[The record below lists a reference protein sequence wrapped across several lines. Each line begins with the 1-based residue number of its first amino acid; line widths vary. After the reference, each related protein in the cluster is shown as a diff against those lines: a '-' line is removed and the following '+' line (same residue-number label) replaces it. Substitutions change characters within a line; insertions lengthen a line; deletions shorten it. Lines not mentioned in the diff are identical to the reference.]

1 MTLNQAE
8 LTLIDSSIDHQL
20 ALMRLSA
27 GERKKVFALLEQLR
41 IELKNKL
48 NNDLTSFQ
56 KTRVNKLLKQT
67 DKIIQSSYVEMSGS
81 IDKLALSKFEVKN
94 TAAMLELIGIDASLP
109 TASVIKSLSADS
121 LLEGLPLNDWWSRQ
135 SDGLKRSFSSQVR
148 LGILSNETQQQI
160 ITRVFGSPKKG
171 IPGVGFPEKT
181 LRRNASTM
189 VHDTIA
195 QVTNDARMAV
205 YRENEDIAK
214 GYYQLSTLDSHT
226 SKTCIAYAGA
236 EWDLDFQPIA
246 PNELPYDGGTPR
258 HPNCRSLILMI
269 LKSYK
274 ELGYPNIKEPPPATR
289 ASDEGQIKADT
300 TFDAYLKRKTVKEQ
314 DAQLGKGRAQLW
326 RDGKITLSDLVDG
339 TGRELTLKE
348 LISQSGGSV
357 KAPAVT
363 RAKPF
368 TPKTSIADVL
378 TPRESPGVVNF
389 KGITKANEAAILQ
402 GLNDSVVKYD
412 GVLYNVGWQ
421 VRRRKSLAIASRD
434 GEWIQFQKTGSSKI
448 NKEASKDK
456 EIYLKNKAA
465 NIAKTKAAIADP
477 KRSRIIESNKA
488 RLLTLESSPRW
499 GAYMDSE
506 NPLATIAAH
515 EGFHNVYNTHGLK
528 NTWTKALDKRGL
540 SSDKFFSVSEYAGT
554 NVSELFAEVGASIS
568 SNVKIPKPF
577 IDAFDETI
585 GTIGGKKT

>member
-1 MTLNQAE
+1 MALNQAE

-56 KTRVNKLLKQT
+56 KTRVSKLLKQT
-67 DKIIQSSYVEMSGS
+67 DKIIQSSYVEMSES

-94 TAAMLELIGIDASLP
+94 TAAMLGTIGIDASLP
-109 TASVIKSLSADS
+109 TASVIKALSADP
-121 LLEGLPLNDWWSRQ
+121 LLEGLPLSDWWSRQ

-160 ITRVFGSPKKG
+160 INRVFGSPKKG
-171 IPGVGFPEKT
+171 IPGIGFPEST

-236 EWDLDFQPIA
+236 EWDLDYNPI
-246 PNELPYDGGTPR
+246 PPTTLPFDGGTPR
-258 HPNCRSLILMI
+258 HPNCRSIILMI

-274 ELGYPNIKEPPPATR
+274 ELGFPNIKEPPPATR

-300 TFDAYLKRKTVKEQ
+300 TFDSYLKRKTVKEQ

-326 RDGKITLSDLVDG
+326 RDKKITLSDLVDG

-348 LISQSGGSV
+348 LEE
-357 KAPAVT
+357 
-363 RAKPF
+363 
-368 TPKTSIADVL
+368 SI
-378 TPRESPGVVNF
+378 
-389 KGITKANEAAILQ
+389 K
-402 GLNDSVVKYD
+402 
-412 GVLYNVGWQ
+412 
-421 VRRRKSLAIASRD
+421 
-434 GEWIQFQKTGSSKI
+434 
-448 NKEASKDK
+448 
-456 EIYLKNKAA
+456 
-465 NIAKTKAAIADP
+465 
-477 KRSRIIESNKA
+477 
-488 RLLTLESSPRW
+488 
-499 GAYMDSE
+499 
-506 NPLATIAAH
+506 
-515 EGFHNVYNTHGLK
+515 
-528 NTWTKALDKRGL
+528 
-540 SSDKFFSVSEYAGT
+540 
-554 NVSELFAEVGASIS
+554 
-568 SNVKIPKPF
+568 
-577 IDAFDETI
+577 
-585 GTIGGKKT
+585 

>member
-348 LISQSGGSV
+348 L
-357 KAPAVT
+357 
-363 RAKPF
+363 
-368 TPKTSIADVL
+368 
-378 TPRESPGVVNF
+378 
-389 KGITKANEAAILQ
+389 EA
-402 GLNDSVVKYD
+402 GL
-412 GVLYNVGWQ
+412 
-421 VRRRKSLAIASRD
+421 
-434 GEWIQFQKTGSSKI
+434 
-448 NKEASKDK
+448 
-456 EIYLKNKAA
+456 
-465 NIAKTKAAIADP
+465 
-477 KRSRIIESNKA
+477 
-488 RLLTLESSPRW
+488 
-499 GAYMDSE
+499 
-506 NPLATIAAH
+506 
-515 EGFHNVYNTHGLK
+515 
-528 NTWTKALDKRGL
+528 
-540 SSDKFFSVSEYAGT
+540 
-554 NVSELFAEVGASIS
+554 
-568 SNVKIPKPF
+568 
-577 IDAFDETI
+577 
-585 GTIGGKKT
+585 